1 MVQHAQEICTAGGD
15 ILNVGFGLGL
25 IDEQIQQ
32 HNPTSHTIIEAHP
45 DVYAHMLQLGWDKRP
60 GVRILFGRWQEVL
73 PQLGTYDGIFFDTY
87 GEYDQEIHYFHEQ
100 LPRLLKPTGVYS
112 FFNGFASDNFFFHS
126 VTSRWA
132 AADGHS
138 CVIGWCMYVHTFM

>member
-1 MVQHAQEICTAGGD
+1 MDNCLLFKH
-15 ILNVGFGLGL
+15 LFGLCYL
-25 IDEQIQQ
+25 LQQ
-32 HNPTSHTIIEAHP
+32 
-45 DVYAHMLQLGWDKRP
+45 GWDKRP

-100 LPRLLKPTGVYS
+100 LPRLLKPSGVYS

-132 AADGHS
+132 PNQGPR
-138 CVIGWCMYVHTFM
+138 